1 MEQKDTYLIFLKE
14 KVRDGILTS
23 TVALSVELGLLILT
37 WVKAGWQ
44 MVVLTS
50 PVWFILA
57 LVHYFVLTET
67 FDYWKRYKEY
77 LGSRSVK

>member
-14 KVRDGILTS
+14 KVGDGILTS
-23 TVALSVELGLLILT
+23 TAALSVELGLLVLT

-50 PVWFILA
+50 PVWFIFA
-57 LVHYFVLTET
+57 LLHYFVVTET
-67 FDYWKRYKEY
+67 FDYWKRYKQY